1 MSPEDF
7 ECEVR
12 LATTM
17 RDESSDAPYWSGYR
31 RGLLRARFGRRF
43 STNTDHVAW
52 LEFRNSDDPL
62 IASLGRGYT
71 DGVQTVLTGSPQH
84 DVARARPPKKFL
96 RQFAND

>member
-31 RGLLRARFGRRF
+31 RGLMRARFGRRF

-52 LEFRNSDDPL
+52 LEFRNSDDPV
-62 IASLGRGYT
+62 IASLGRG
-71 DGVQTVLTGSPQH
+71 
-84 DVARARPPKKFL
+84 
-96 RQFAND
+96 